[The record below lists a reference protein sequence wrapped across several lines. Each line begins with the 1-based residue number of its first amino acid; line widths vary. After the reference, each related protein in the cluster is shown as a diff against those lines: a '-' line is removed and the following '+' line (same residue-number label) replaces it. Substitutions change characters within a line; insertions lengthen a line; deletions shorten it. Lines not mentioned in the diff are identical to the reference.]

1 MSVWKILVCSVVK
14 DIITPEIDGNLL
26 VLLGFENKTKRKK
39 KQLLNMDEKSLKL
52 ASLVAKWRCLVRD
65 FGVPKNNQQPNGS
78 QTAVSLTCCFLV
90 FSFFIFFPPFLKLHW
105 GLKRG
110 GTWYNLTW
118 QLFTFY
124 DDLKRDR
131 AADDPYPVHYSWYI
145 YTDPG
150 TPHRRNVTVYNC
162 INNANIDL
170 EMNRGRRGKKKR
182 KLRTDYFSSVVQQEK
197 RLLFSFSKTKQKDFC
212 SKTFYSSCGFPRLP
226 TYH

>member
-1 MSVWKILVCSVVK
+1 MENSCLFSSKRHYYTGNRWKPTGSLRIWK
-14 DIITPEIDGNLL
+14 QNQT
-26 VLLGFENKTKRKK
+26 KK

-78 QTAVSLTCCFLV
+78 QTAVSLTCCFLD

-145 YTDPG
+145 YTPIQGHHTNG
-150 TPHRRNVTVYNC
+150 TLQSTTAL
-162 INNANIDL
+162 ITQILIWKWIEGD
-170 EMNRGRRGKKKR
+170 GGKKTEVKN
-182 KLRTDYFSSVVQQEK
+182 
-197 RLLFSFSKTKQKDFC
+197 RLF
-212 SKTFYSSCGFPRLP
+212 
-226 TYH
+226 